1 MTYGKTYVIFD
12 IEEGGRGSEDRREF
26 SLRTIGSRKKILT
39 NCPRIE
45 KYVFRFRSTIHAPSE
60 AFSSR
65 TEVHYLD
72 MILTPPQRIG
82 VSGVFFVNPSLR
94 TSPNFLSV
102 FSGARLHF
110 TPQSVKMKA
119 MFHTTGIAAVGF
131 RFLCF
136 RFLSGYLSSPV
147 R

>member
-1 MTYGKTYVIFD
+1 VIYD
-12 IEEGGRGSEDRREF
+12 IERGGRGSEDRRDF
-26 SLRTIGSRKKILT
+26 PLQTIRSRKKILT

-65 TEVHYLD
+65 TDVHYLD

-94 TSPNFLSV
+94 TSPNFFSV
-102 FSGARLHF
+102 FSGARLHS
-110 TPQSVKMKA
+110 TAQSVKIKA

-131 RFLCF
+131 RFPLF
-136 RFLSGYLSSPV
+136 SFPPWLSFIACPV
-147 R
+147 IA